1 LDDEL
6 KRKKEVI
13 KLVTLLLTLLEEV
26 NYWQVLLDMGMALDT
41 EAMEAG
47 VDLDT
52 VDTEADTEA
61 GEDTVPVT
69 VDSAAHTPVTVDSV
83 APTQVVLA
91 GEDTVDLTDPMQVV
105 LAGEDTVPVTVD
117 SADHTPVTAQAT
129 VV

>member
-1 LDDEL
+1 
-6 KRKKEVI
+6 
-13 KLVTLLLTLLEEV
+13 
-26 NYWQVLLDMGMALDT
+26 MALDT

-91 GEDTVDLTDPMQVV
+91 GEDTVPVTVDLTDPMQVV

>member
-69 VDSAAHTPVTVDSV
+69 VDSV

-91 GEDTVDLTDPMQVV
+91 GEDTVPVTVDLTDPMQVV